1 MLPTFTDLLVRLF
14 TLAVA
19 FTVHEL
25 AHAGVAVAL
34 GDETPRRAG
43 RLTLNPV
50 AHLDPVGT
58 LFFLLSGF
66 GWAKPVPV
74 NPYALR
80 RRDGMLWVALAG
92 PLSNLGLAVLAG
104 ALWRLAP
111 WAGTAYGPLAQGLS
125 GFVWLNL
132 ILFFFNLLPLPP
144 LDGAKVLA
152 ELAPRFWHD
161 YLAPLEPY
169 APAVFLLVVFALPML
184 GLDVLHWLVARP
196 AWMLSRWLL
205 G

>member
-1 MLPTFTDLLVRLF
+1 MFPALTDLFIRLI
-14 TLAVA
+14 TLAIA

-25 AHAGVAVAL
+25 AHAAVAVSL

-43 RLTLNPV
+43 RLTLNPL
-50 AHLDPVGT
+50 AHLDPAGT
-58 LFFLLSGF
+58 LFFLISGF
-66 GWAKPVPV
+66 GWARPVPV

-80 RRDGMLWVALAG
+80 RRDGMLWVSLAG
-92 PLSNLGLAVLAG
+92 PLSNLGLAVLG
-104 ALWRLAP
+104 GVLYRLPFWPLWLRL
-111 WAGTAYGPLAQGLS
+111 GLRE
-125 GFVWLNL
+125 FVWLNL
-132 ILFFFNLLPLPP
+132 ILLLFNLLPLPP

-152 ELAPRFWHD
+152 ELAPRFWHE

-169 APAVFLLVVFALPML
+169 APAVFLIVIFVLPMV
-184 GLDVLHWLVARP
+184 GLDILRWLVGWP

>member
-1 MLPTFTDLLVRLF
+1 MFLSLSSLLIRLL
-14 TLAVA
+14 TLTIA

-25 AHAGVAVAL
+25 AHAVVAVSL

-43 RLTLNPV
+43 RLTLNPI
-50 AHLDPVGT
+50 AHLDPLGT
-58 LFFLLSGF
+58 LFFLISGF

-80 RRDGMLWVALAG
+80 RRDGMLWVSLAG
-92 PLSNLGLAVLAG
+92 PLSNLGLAVLG
-104 ALWRLAP
+104 GVLYHLPFEALWLRL
-111 WAGTAYGPLAQGLS
+111 GLRE
-125 GFVWLNL
+125 FVWLNL
-132 ILFFFNLLPLPP
+132 ILLLFNLLPLPP

-152 ELAPRFWHD
+152 ELVPRFWHE

-169 APAVFLLVVFALPML
+169 APAVFLVVIFILPMV
-184 GLDVLHWLVARP
+184 GLDVLRWLVGWPTWTLAQ
-196 AWMLSRWLL
+196 WLT

>member
-1 MLPTFTDLLVRLF
+1 MFPTFTDLLIRLF
-14 TLAVA
+14 TLAIA

-25 AHAGVAVAL
+25 AHAWVAVSL

-43 RLTLNPV
+43 RLTLNPI
-50 AHLDPVGT
+50 AHLDPAGT

-80 RRDGMLWVALAG
+80 RRDGMLWVSLAG
-92 PLSNLGLAVLAG
+92 PLSNLGLAVLAA
-104 ALWRLAP
+104 ALWRF
-111 WAGTAYGPLAQGLS
+111 GPLALVTHGLVIQGLS
-125 GFVWLNL
+125 GFIWLNL
-132 ILFFFNLLPLPP
+132 ILFLFNLLPLPP

-152 ELAPRFWHD
+152 ELAPRFWYD

-169 APAVFLLVVFALPML
+169 APAIFLLVVFVLPMM
-184 GLDVLHWLVARP
+184 GVNALHWLVGWP
-196 AWMLSRWLL
+196 AWIMFQWLI